1 MGRWHFLLPLVAGL
15 LTATGFA
22 PLWNWPLALLAL
34 AGLHH
39 LVASATSMRSAMMV
53 GGWFGFG
60 YFVLGLN
67 WIAHAFTFQDAM
79 PHWFGFGAV
88 ALLAIY
94 LAVFPAIAAGL
105 GWLLGR
111 GSRAALVLSLA
122 AGWIVS
128 ELLRASVFTGFA
140 WNPLGVIAL
149 AIGIAPA
156 ATVIGTYGL
165 SGLVVLLGGA
175 LWLLLDPAHRR
186 SGYAMLA
193 GFGLLWAVALLIP
206 TQAVERGP
214 AITVVQP
221 NIGQETKHDPAF
233 DGRNWLRLARLSEA
247 AAATPRLM
255 FWPEAAIPDFLEQD
269 AFARRR
275 VASLL
280 GPGDLLLTGGDA
292 LIYDRKGDL
301 IGGRNSVFIVN
312 AKAQILGRY
321 DKAHLVPY
329 GEYLPMRPL
338 LSAIGLSRLVPG
350 DIDFWAGPGPKT
362 LALGG
367 FGRVGLQICYEIVF
381 SGEVVDR
388 TNRPDFIFNPSND
401 AWFGSWGPPQHL
413 AQARLRALEEGLPV
427 IRSTPT
433 GISAVIDAHGNIVQS
448 VGHQREG
455 VIQATL
461 PAPLPSTLF
470 GRFGN
475 ALPVAL
481 ALLLAISGVAIGRRS
496 R

>member
-1 MGRWHFLLPLVAGL
+1 MGRWHYLLPLGAGL

-39 LVASATSMRSAMMV
+39 LVGRASSWRGAMTI
-53 GGWFGFG
+53 GWLFGFG

-88 ALLAIY
+88 ALLAVY
-94 LAVFPAIAAGL
+94 LAVYPALAAGL
-105 GWLLGR
+105 GWWLGR
-111 GSRAALVLSLA
+111 GSRVALVLALA
-122 AGWIVS
+122 AGWIVG
-128 ELLRASVFTGFA
+128 ELLRASLFTGFA

-156 ATVIGTYGL
+156 ATAIGTYGL
-165 SGLVVLLGGA
+165 SGLVMLLGGTLWLLFDPRHRRTGYAVLAGFGA
-175 LWLLLDPAHRR
+175 LWLATT
-186 SGYAMLA
+186 
-193 GFGLLWAVALLIP
+193 LIP
-206 TQAVERGP
+206 APPAARGL

-221 NIGQETKHDPAF
+221 DIGQETKHDPAF
-233 DGRNWLRLARLSEA
+233 DGRNWLRLARLSEPASA
-247 AAATPRLM
+247 AQRLI

-269 AFARRR
+269 PFARRR
-275 VASLL
+275 VAALL
-280 GPGDLLLTGGDA
+280 GPRDLLLTGGDA
-292 LIYDRKGDL
+292 LIYDQKGDL
-301 IGGRNSVFIVN
+301 VGGRNSVFIVN
-312 AKAQILGRY
+312 ARAEILGRY

-350 DIDFWAGPGPKT
+350 DVDFWPGPGPRT
-362 LALGG
+362 LSLDG

-388 TNRPDFIFNPSND
+388 KNRPDFIFNPSND

-413 AQARLRALEEGLPV
+413 AQARLRGLEEGLPV

-433 GISAVIDAHGNIVQS
+433 GISAVVDARGNIVDSIAHHRQ
-448 VGHQREG
+448 G
-455 VIQATL
+455 VIQTAL
-461 PAPLPSTLF
+461 PPPLPPTLF
-470 GRFGN
+470 ARFGN
-475 ALPVAL
+475 AIPIAF